1 MLRRRHGLPVT
12 GTARRVDAAPS
23 FPPAMGTAR
32 PPMAS
37 RNAKGGPQPVNPN
50 QKALRAVADELDKI
64 EARSAEI
71 IAAGD
76 IDEAGDKE
84 IRELAA
90 KKKTLIERRGAL
102 AVLIEADDANGTT
115 APDDGDPEK
124 REAAKLAKRA
134 RLGAYITAALTGRNA
149 TGAEAELRAVHGVGD
164 DSIPMALFDVPHRE
178 EVERR
183 AREERATTP
192 APDTVGVNL
201 GMVEPFVFAPSIAPM
216 LGIEVRQVPS
226 GTYAIPRVSTAP
238 STAAAK
244 DKGAAA
250 DATAGAL
257 TVVSATPKRVPA
269 RLTLSLEDVAAV
281 GTDSFESGLR
291 QALQGQLSHSLDNQ
305 VINGDGQAPNLS
317 GMFQQLDDAT
327 ADAVTL
333 TFDHGLGKLAD
344 LIDGLWAT
352 MTSHVVQ
359 CVGVDT
365 YKLAAK
371 AVSVPAEG
379 GKGELTLADYLR
391 LHSGGFHTNSR
402 MPDAANMKQKAL
414 AYRMGRMGLTTAV
427 IPSWGR
433 IAIDDVYSDSDKGER
448 HVTLS
453 AIVGDLLIVQPG
465 AYAEVEYKV
474 A

>member
-1 MLRRRHGLPVT
+1 MT
-12 GTARRVDAAPS
+12 
-23 FPPAMGTAR
+23 
-32 PPMAS
+32 
-37 RNAKGGPQPVNPN
+37 PN
-50 QKALRAVADELDKI
+50 QKALRAVADELDRI
-64 EARSAEI
+64 ELRAAEI
-71 IAAGD
+71 VAGD
-76 IDEAGDKE
+76 QTDETDAELKT
-84 IRELAA
+84 LAA
-90 KKKTLIERRGAL
+90 EKAKLIERRAAINAL
-102 AVLIEADDANGTT
+102 LEADDANATRT
-115 APDDGDPEK
+115 DDGGDPER
-124 REAAKLAKRA
+124 REAAKIAKA
-134 RLGAYITAALTGRNA
+134 AKLGAYLTAALTGRNA
-149 TGAEAELRAVHGVGD
+149 TGAEAELRALHGVGD
-164 DSIPMALFDVPHRE
+164 DAIPMALFDVPHRE

-183 AREERATTP
+183 EREERATTP
-192 APDTVGVNL
+192 APATVGVNL
-201 GMVEPFVFAPSIAPM
+201 GMVEPFVFAPSIAPT
-216 LGIEVRQVPS
+216 LGIEVRQVS
-226 GTYAIPRVSTAP
+226 TGTYAIPRVSTAP
-238 STAAAK
+238 STAAPKAK
-244 DKGAAA
+244 SGAA

-269 RLTLSLEDVAAV
+269 RLTLTLEDVAAV

-317 GMFQQLDDAT
+317 GLFQQLDDAT

-391 LHSGGFHTNSR
+391 MHSGGFHTNSR
-402 MPDAANMKQKAL
+402 MPATAAMKQKGL